1 MAGNGW
7 IRPNRLS
14 PPTPPVISRAENNCI
29 MEEQR
34 KKVDDASKDERQRIC
49 ESYQRRG
56 GLLPKLQNKIAEK
69 SMARKKGT
77 SSGDTATTP
86 SQPPRRSL
94 RNSSGQSNLSS
105 LSSAKSSQPLL
116 DDAPTP
122 NNICFDEDVMNNNNK
137 KPSRL
142 SNITEEQGE
151 EEDQIGA
158 GGCDSPMPSMASLRS
173 RSPSAQCCVGF
184 LCLRNN
190 NVFLPSNDSMI
201 HKYTRCIECTLTA
214 HVQCAEQ
221 FHFQKPTKDGPL
233 RDTSL
238 SISARKRL
246 KAVPDK
252 EKESV
257 MFCLKCRV
265 SMEARQAKKK
275 STKKKR
281 SAKKGDK
288 DLDKSAPKK
297 KKPLVTLPEAIKLE
311 LRRVAGFYCR
321 HLIFQG
327 KAAKAEDCKTNTG
340 KLFYGDAAQKKKG
353 VIDMLVDGDEPFK
366 DLYEEYDTDTGTERI
381 LKPWLCGPNS
391 ISHYIPGVHFTAES
405 LAIVGDHRVSGR
417 TVWDNSAETVKV
429 GKKAI
434 SFIPE
439 IDICEHDKI
448 TYKITGLKSGVNYR
462 QFYDAVNSHV
472 VSWQKEE
479 TTRLKEGRLVQNEEW
494 SMPENIPDQDVDASS
509 DDDSTKWFQHFLPF
523 FLFGPTRSGVSYS
536 SLWRRSQADNMDK
549 DGKKAMGRAAM
560 KDAESGKAAKRKLEQ
575 DAENERREKKRRDDE
590 EMQQFQR
597 SYSLA
602 TVAQAQDEFEAMKYN
617 SEMDRITRLIDSE
630 TINREFNLKRQ
641 DRCKD
646 NPVKY
651 QELEDK
657 IDRSDKLIEE
667 YNEQLRNLKRAEES
681 AGAHVKSFYG
691 TASSHQR
698 CVGSVNEAK
707 NDDNGDSI

>member
-14 PPTPPVISRAENNCI
+14 PPTPPVISRAENNRI

-151 EEDQIGA
+151 EEDQEIGA
-158 GGCDSPMPSMASLRS
+158 GGCDSPMLSMASLRS

-201 HKYTRCIECTLTA
+201 HKFTRCIECTLTA

-238 SISARKRL
+238 SVSARKRL

-590 EMQQFQR
+590 EMQKFQR
-597 SYSLA
+597 SYCLA
-602 TVAQAQDEFEAMKYN
+602 IFAQSQDEFEAMKYN
-617 SEMDRITRLIDSE
+617 SKMDEYRGSLILKPL
-630 TINREFNLKRQ
+630 IVNLISR
-641 DRCKD
+641 DR
-646 NPVKY
+646 
-651 QELEDK
+651 
-657 IDRSDKLIEE
+657 
-667 YNEQLRNLKRAEES
+667 RN
-681 AGAHVKSFYG
+681 
-691 TASSHQR
+691 
-698 CVGSVNEAK
+698 AK
-707 NDDNGDSI
+707 TTQ